1 MRIPGS
7 GARRSASGTCRRRT
21 PIGSTRA
28 VLEVHH
34 IVVVVVVLIVYA
46 HLAEVVRRLE
56 TDHRAP

>member
-7 GARRSASGTCRRRT
+7 GARRSASVTCRRRT

-34 IVVVVVVLIVYA
+34 IVVVVVLIVYT

>member
-34 IVVVVVVLIVYA
+34 IVVVVVLIVYA

-56 TDHRAP
+56 TDHRVP